1 MGFSSYFGV
10 INVHSTFCEK
20 WGRASK
26 FRMYSYILVSNQFM
40 CNRYK
45 SEFVK
50 WPPVVLPA
58 IYTSCFFLMFN
69 KVRFFKHLWLFPFFN
84 SLNLIFSS
92 VVFVQSFLDL
102 GCYLHLPS
110 FPNPTAT
117 TFASFPCVLLHEFHL
132 FIFCLC
138 ASPSWI
144 LLPEKFY

>member
-1 MGFSSYFGV
+1 MFTQRFV
-10 INVHSTFCEK
+10 
-20 WGRASK
+20 
-26 FRMYSYILVSNQFM
+26 
-40 CNRYK
+40 K
-45 SEFVK
+45 SEEE
-50 WPPVVLPA
+50 LPNLECIPIFLSLINLCA
-58 IYTSCFFLMFN
+58 TGINLNLLNDHQSCSLLFTHHAFFLMFN